1 MVISN
6 NIAYFAMCKA
16 MSPSLNIKN
25 NKKFKTK
32 IMSKTKTNNVFS
44 TATIYDKYNAEAA
57 QKRTGYMFEWSFD
70 KEKTLKV
77 SSFLQKLNDDYGVP
91 RKAFYSTLVMNSSVL
106 DKYFLIPEDCRLSID
121 AIRRMAVCIILM
133 MPPLNKNDEFI
144 ESCKKAGIN
153 SKGVILDLRD
163 DELEDLRSEFCD
175 AFGSFGCLLIH
186 SIKSVEVVLAF
197 NEFYYDKFSTKNKK
211 NNDTQH
217 N

>member
-1 MVISN
+1 
-6 NIAYFAMCKA
+6 
-16 MSPSLNIKN
+16 
-25 NKKFKTK
+25 
-32 IMSKTKTNNVFS
+32 MSKTKRSNANS
-44 TATIYDKYNAEAA
+44 RAAIYIKYDAEKAL
-57 QKRTGYMFEWSFD
+57 KNPGDEVRWDMRE
-70 KEKTLKV
+70 EETLKV

-91 RKAFYSTLVMNSSVL
+91 KKAFYSTLVMNSSVL

>member
-77 SSFLQKLNDDYGVP
+77 SSFLQKLNDD
-91 RKAFYSTLVMNSSVL
+91 
-106 DKYFLIPEDCRLSID
+106 
-121 AIRRMAVCIILM
+121 
-133 MPPLNKNDEFI
+133 
-144 ESCKKAGIN
+144 
-153 SKGVILDLRD
+153 
-163 DELEDLRSEFCD
+163 
-175 AFGSFGCLLIH
+175 
-186 SIKSVEVVLAF
+186 
-197 NEFYYDKFSTKNKK
+197 
-211 NNDTQH
+211 
-217 N
+217 

>member
-1 MVISN
+1 
-6 NIAYFAMCKA
+6 MCKA

-91 RKAFYSTLVMNSSVL
+91 KKAFANSTSKCKITKCFCKSTPLVLRISIS
-106 DKYFLIPEDCRLSID
+106 FLVS
-121 AIRRMAVCIILM
+121 
-133 MPPLNKNDEFI
+133 
-144 ESCKKAGIN
+144 
-153 SKGVILDLRD
+153 
-163 DELEDLRSEFCD
+163 
-175 AFGSFGCLLIH
+175 H
-186 SIKSVEVVLAF
+186 
-197 NEFYYDKFSTKNKK
+197 
-211 NNDTQH
+211 
-217 N
+217 

>member
-1 MVISN
+1 M
-6 NIAYFAMCKA
+6 M
-16 MSPSLNIKN
+16 
-25 NKKFKTK
+25 

-77 SSFLQKLNDDYGVP
+77 SSFVRKLNGDYEVP
-91 RKAFYSTLVMNSSVL
+91 KSEFNRILGMNNRVL
-106 DKYFLIPEDCRLSID
+106 NKYLDIEKDCYLSND
-121 AIRRMAVCIILM
+121 AIERMAVCIILM

>member
-1 MVISN
+1 
-6 NIAYFAMCKA
+6 
-16 MSPSLNIKN
+16 
-25 NKKFKTK
+25 
-32 IMSKTKTNNVFS
+32 MSKTKRSNANS
-44 TATIYDKYNAEAA
+44 RAAIYIKYDAEKAL
-57 QKRTGYMFEWSFD
+57 KNPGDEVRWDMRE
-70 KEKTLKV
+70 EETLKV
-77 SSFLQKLNDDYGVP
+77 SSFVRKLNEDYEVP
-91 RKAFYSTLVMNSSVL
+91 KSEFNRILGMNNRVL
-106 DKYFLIPEDCRLSID
+106 NKYLDIEKDCYLSND
-121 AIRRMAVCIILM
+121 AIERMAVCIILM

>member
-1 MVISN
+1 
-6 NIAYFAMCKA
+6 
-16 MSPSLNIKN
+16 
-25 NKKFKTK
+25 
-32 IMSKTKTNNVFS
+32 MSKTKRSNANS
-44 TATIYDKYNAEAA
+44 RAAIYIKYDAEKAL
-57 QKRTGYMFEWSFD
+57 KNPGDEVRWDMRE
-70 KEKTLKV
+70 EETLKV
-77 SSFLQKLNDDYGVP
+77 SSFVRKLNEDYEVP
-91 RKAFYSTLVMNSSVL
+91 KSEFNRILGMNNRVL
-106 DKYFLIPEDCRLSID
+106 NKYLDIEKDCYLSND
-121 AIRRMAVCIILM
+121 AIERMAVCIILM

-217 N
+217 S